1 MRYTIL
7 LVDDNK
13 DFWSSRSEYR
23 SDEYAIQVAYNGAEA
38 LKILEKNSVNIVI
51 SDIMMPVMN
60 GTELCRQIKTNMQW
74 SHIPVILLTA
84 RMAEEYKSEGFEQ
97 GADDYIVKPFDFKL
111 LKLRIRKFIEWTEKS
126 HRKFSQKIEVTPNEI
141 TITPLD
147 EQFIE
152 KAIKIVEERMSDS
165 DFSVEMLGAELGLS
179 RSHLYKK
186 LMCITGKGPAEFIR
200 IIRLKLSKQLLKESQ
215 KQIAEIAYEVGF
227 SSPKRFTVNFKN
239 EFGISPSDYIRSL
252 K

>member
-1 MRYTIL
+1 MSFQNKVKFALWAYPETL
-7 LVDDNK
+7 KDVEVHYKHDNCK
-13 DFWSSRSEYR
+13 SQSE
-23 SDEYAIQVAYNGAEA
+23 
-38 LKILEKNSVNIVI
+38 
-51 SDIMMPVMN
+51 
-60 GTELCRQIKTNMQW
+60 
-74 SHIPVILLTA
+74 
-84 RMAEEYKSEGFEQ
+84 
-97 GADDYIVKPFDFKL
+97 
-111 LKLRIRKFIEWTEKS
+111 
-126 HRKFSQKIEVTPNEI
+126 
-141 TITPLD
+141 
-147 EQFIE
+147 FIE

-200 IIRLKLSKQLLKESQ
+200 IIRLKRSKQLLKESQ

>member
-1 MRYTIL
+1 
-7 LVDDNK
+7 
-13 DFWSSRSEYR
+13 
-23 SDEYAIQVAYNGAEA
+23 
-38 LKILEKNSVNIVI
+38 
-51 SDIMMPVMN
+51 
-60 GTELCRQIKTNMQW
+60 
-74 SHIPVILLTA
+74 
-84 RMAEEYKSEGFEQ
+84 MAEEYKSEGFEQ

-111 LKLRIRKFIEWTEKS
+111 LKTAHQEILLNGQKKS

-200 IIRLKLSKQLLKESQ
+200 IIRLKRSKQLLKESQ

>member
-1 MRYTIL
+1 MPRRKEDRHSVQVLFTTEEYENLKRYAALKNISMSSLVREYTMQGIRGIL
-7 LVDDNK
+7 TQENIDFLTPIIRSQLKSVVDVQADRIAGLVAK
-13 DFWSSRSEYR
+13 TC
-23 SDEYAIQVAYNGAEA
+23 IQAGAAAYLSAEA
-38 LKILEKNSVNIVI
+38 LNSFVPEK
-51 SDIMMPVMN
+51 
-60 GTELCRQIKTNMQW
+60 
-74 SHIPVILLTA
+74 
-84 RMAEEYKSEGFEQ
+84 
-97 GADDYIVKPFDFKL
+97 
-111 LKLRIRKFIEWTEKS
+111 
-126 HRKFSQKIEVTPNEI
+126 
-141 TITPLD
+141 
-147 EQFIE
+147 
-152 KAIKIVEERMSDS
+152 ERMSDS

-200 IIRLKLSKQLLKESQ
+200 IIRLKRSKQLLKESQ